1 MVVVGDAAGK
11 VGVVKP
17 TGPVDFVVS
26 VSNDV
31 EDVVDNTVDFV
42 VSVSN
47 DVEDVVDN
55 TVDFFPGVDNKNM
68 YDVCSVDGENV

>member
-42 VSVSN
+42 V
-47 DVEDVVDN
+47 
-55 TVDFFPGVDNKNM
+55 
-68 YDVCSVDGENV
+68 Y